1 MTREII
7 EVTRGTQVVQDACVI
22 MGVNVWGMGQI
33 VSFGLV
39 MEPLNPL
46 PHWAGFKSPVKRG
59 ARTLP

>member
-7 EVTRGTQVVQDACVI
+7 EVTRGTQVVQDACTI
-22 MGVNVWGMGQI
+22 MSVNVWGMGQI

-46 PHWAGFKSPVKRG
+46 PIPLGLFQTSREARG
-59 ARTLP
+59 